1 MSIGSLVSRIIPAGV
16 GFITGGPA
24 GAFTAAV
31 ATETAKRD
39 AKRVERA
46 VAENEKQQQQFL
58 ENINMSIGLD
68 AFGGA
73 GRDLNARPAAQPGFF
88 DRLSGVASNIGS
100 TLLTGLES
108 AVPSF
113 INRAVFGRDRPLTAS
128 QGPALTTVT
137 NVGAQES
144 QGSGS
149 IQAGAGALLPS
160 IIGGAR
166 SLLKTPA
173 GQLALGTGAGAALS
187 FMGSDGKKMRI
198 TRKMKSQAR
207 TVLNIAGGNISAAAD
222 ILNISDEML
231 ITILLKRFRNDGPV
245 VTKAALRK
253 TKTTIRR
260 LHSMQDVLKSIT
272 PTAAGRR
279 RAPMKRAMSTTLIKN

>member
-1 MSIGSLVSRIIPAGV
+1 MGLSSIVSRVIPAVV
-16 GFITGGPA
+16 GYATGGPV
-24 GAFTAAV
+24 GATKAV
-31 ATETAKRD
+31 IATEAQKS
-39 AKRVERA
+39 A
-46 VAENEKQQQQFL
+46 VRKQKQQINRQQAQEQEF
-58 ENINMSIGLD
+58 INMATMGSGEFGTPGLN
-68 AFGGA
+68 FSGPVPN
-73 GRDLNARPAAQPGFF
+73 RQVGFF
-88 DRLSGVASNIGS
+88 ERLGGVASNVGN

-108 AVPSF
+108 AIPSF
-113 INRAVFGRDRPLTAS
+113 INQKVFGNRPQSAA
-128 QGPALTTVT
+128 QGPALTTIT

-144 QGSGS
+144 QGSGT

-160 IIGGAR
+160 ILGGAR
-166 SLLKTPA
+166 SLLKSPA
-173 GQLALGTGAGAALS
+173 GQLALGAGAGGALS
-187 FMGSDGKKMRI
+187 FMSPDGKKMRI

-207 TVLNIAGGNISAAAD
+207 TVLNIAGGNISVAAD

-253 TKTTIRR
+253 TKSTIRR

-279 RAPMKRAMSTTLIKN
+279 RAPTKRSMSTTLIKN

>member
-1 MSIGSLVSRIIPAGV
+1 MGIASIVGRVLPAAASFV
-16 GFITGGPA
+16 TSGGNPL
-24 GAFTAAV
+24 AA
-31 ATETAKRD
+31 AASFAAADQARKQAKKVRLQ
-39 AKRVERA
+39 
-46 VAENEKQQQQFL
+46 N
-58 ENINMSIGLD
+58 ENIQKQYEENLKMAMGSGEFGTPGLTFS
-68 AFGGA
+68 A
-73 GRDLNARPAAQPGFF
+73 PQPQQLGFF
-88 DRLSGVASNIGS
+88 ERLGNIGS
-100 TLLTGLES
+100 SVGNTLLTGLES
-108 AVPSF
+108 AVPSAL
-113 INRAVFGRDRPLTAS
+113 NRAIFGDSRPRSAA
-128 QGPALTTVT
+128 QGPALTTIT

-149 IQAGAGALLPS
+149 IQAGAGMLLPS
-160 IIGGAR
+160 LIGGAR
-166 SLLKTPA
+166 SLLKSPA

-187 FMGSDGKKMRI
+187 FMSPDGKKMRI

-207 TVLNIAGGNISAAAD
+207 TVLNIAGGNISIAAD

-253 TKTTIRR
+253 TKSTIRR

>member
-1 MSIGSLVSRIIPAGV
+1 MGIASFVGRVLPAATAFV
-16 GFITGGPA
+16 ASGGNPI
-24 GAFTAAV
+24 AAASSFV
-31 ATETAKRD
+31 AADRARDQAKKVRMQ
-39 AKRVERA
+39 
-46 VAENEKQQQQFL
+46 NEKFLQQQAQ
-58 ENINMSIGLD
+58 EQEMIGLD
-68 AFGGA
+68 AFGGTGQTITTTA
-73 GRDLNARPAAQPGFF
+73 PPPQPSFF
-88 DRLSGVASNIGS
+88 QRIGNLGS
-100 TLLTGLES
+100 SVGNTLLTGLES
-108 AVPSF
+108 AVPSV
-113 INRAVFGRDRPLTAS
+113 INRAIFGESRPRSAA

-149 IQAGAGALLPS
+149 IQAGAGALLPQ
-160 IIGGAR
+160 ILGGAR
-166 SLLKTPA
+166 SLLKSPA
-173 GQLALGTGAGAALS
+173 GQLALGTGAGTALS
-187 FMGSDGKKMRI
+187 FMSPDGKKMRI

-207 TVLNIAGGNISAAAD
+207 TVLNIAGGNISVAAD

-231 ITILLKRFRNDGPV
+231 IQILLKRFRNDGPV

-253 TKTTIRR
+253 TKSTIRR